1 MLVSHKKPL
10 YFTHK
15 AWIQMWKL
23 TKECPTEIS
32 AMGLLVSGTT
42 NLVQE
47 FFVPEQR
54 CSGVE
59 TTMDEA
65 SLSELCLRLTTEGYD
80 LANLCVW
87 WHSHVNMATKPSGTD
102 ENNIDRLANGRI
114 LWSIITNK
122 NGADR
127 ALLGGEPGDGMYIR
141 MDMYDPVKHDDKN
154 SVFRMSIPDCA
165 YGVHLGGVVSK
176 DWVKAGLDKVTVSAV
191 GVTTMTR
198 NGTTVT
204 TFGGSPNSWGDADD
218 RDYWGDWVRGQ
229 QGRGGRKDSRARN
242 SRGQRASVTEIP
254 LGVRQPG
261 KACIIG
267 TRQTAPDRL
276 LPILWDE
283 ILDSNGVS
291 GSDTERHGFRAVEA
305 WFSVDDEKLGLM
317 LDAEAEATANRMG
330 DFG

>member
-32 AMGLLVSGTT
+32 AMGLLVTGTT

-47 FFVPEQR
+47 FFVPEQK

-65 SLSELCLRLTTEGYD
+65 SLSEICMRLTTEGYD
-80 LANLCVW
+80 IANLCVW

-102 ENNIDRLANGRI
+102 ESNIDRLANGRI

-165 YGVHLGGVVSK
+165 YGVHLGSVVSK
-176 DWVKAGLDKVTVSAV
+176 DWVKAGLDKVTVGSS
-191 GVTTMTR
+191 VTSTTVTR

-204 TFGGSPNSWGDADD
+204 TYSSPNSWGDGEG
-218 RDYWGDWVRGQ
+218 YWDNWVAGQ
-229 QGRGGRKDSRARN
+229 GHRGGRKGHRN
-242 SRGQRASVTEIP
+242 GRGNQQNGAVELVT
-254 LGVRQPG
+254 
-261 KACIIG
+261 G
-267 TRQTAPDRL
+267 TRLPSKPSVMGARQTGSDRL
-276 LPILWDE
+276 LPLLWDE
-283 ILDSNGVS
+283 ICDSNGVS
-291 GSDTERHGFRAVEA
+291 GSDTERQAFRAVED
-305 WFSVDDEKLGLM
+305 WFNVDDEKLAIM
-317 LDAEAEATANRMG
+317 LEAEAGHNHMG